1 MNNIGDYIM
10 KQEDSLSNHSVGPVF
25 ATGVNGETLQIN
37 PNNGASMVVAAAP
50 LETAKPQV

>member
-1 MNNIGDYIM
+1 M